1 VVIISVAWRGP
12 VAVGVKLMLMEHVEL
27 APAFGGRNGCGEHI
41 EGATKSPALAPET
54 NTPVTVKGEPPV
66 FVTVSA
72 FGPAVCPTLTLPKS

>member
-27 APAFGGRNGCGEHI
+27 APAFGGKNGCGEHI
-41 EGATKSPALAPET
+41 DGATKSLGSAPET
-54 NTPVTVKGEPPV
+54 ITVATARGELPV
-66 FVTVSA
+66 FVTVKA